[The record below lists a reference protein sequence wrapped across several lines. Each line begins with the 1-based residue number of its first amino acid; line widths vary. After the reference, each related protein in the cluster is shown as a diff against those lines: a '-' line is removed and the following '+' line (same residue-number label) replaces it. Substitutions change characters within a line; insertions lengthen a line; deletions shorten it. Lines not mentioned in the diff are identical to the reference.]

1 MAGLLYE
8 CRRRFSIALAP
19 QIPSALG
26 TMRHLLLF
34 LASTVFAADFPAP
47 SNSGNDKDRTPTPAA
62 EALTMIKVPPGF
74 RAQCFASEPM
84 VQNPIAS
91 AWDARGRLWVAEN
104 YTYAEQPTNF
114 DKTFRDRII
123 ILEDTD
129 GDGVADKRTVFAD
142 DLQNLTSI
150 ELGYGGV
157 FVTAAPN
164 LLFIPDR
171 DADDKPDGPAV
182 ILLDG
187 FDAWSV
193 RHNFVNGL
201 KWGPDGWLYGRH
213 GIQATSRVGAPG
225 TPDLER
231 VTLNCGIWRFHPVR
245 HTFEVVCWGGT
256 NPWGLDWNAEG
267 EGFFTNTVTGHLY
280 HVIPGAHYERMYGE
294 DPNPHIYQLL
304 PQTADHYHYDRT
316 KSWTDSRDGKAND
329 LGGGHA
335 HTGCMIYQGDNW
347 PAEYR
352 GKLFTINLHG
362 HRLNCER
369 LERNGA
375 GYTAKHEPD
384 VMFFGDPWFR
394 GVDLTT
400 GPDGSVFVLDWC
412 DDGECHENDGVHR
425 TSGRIWKITYGE
437 GKKNAVAENAS
448 PELKAAMTALSGKG
462 DLSALSD
469 EQLVTVAM
477 EASEWQMRIATRLL
491 AERAI
496 RVPGPD
502 DFSIPIEDIALDEEQ
517 KLSKR
522 LRAIRLLTATG
533 EGLLITYSQLMN
545 DKAGLVRAAAVNG
558 FIDKAWQ
565 LSTTLR
571 GIVPGAAQE
580 KVGIVLLAAFSNL
593 DRCPDDIRFELATAL
608 ASNKWLRDDAPL
620 FSHLCWG
627 GLAPYLSGQDAKQAQ
642 QVVTVAYGCVLPLVL
657 EYTARRVTEDL
668 AKLPDRLDGLL
679 ALATTTFDEGKAAS
693 ITRGISAGLRGVTKA
708 KAPASWGAFSAKASA
723 IPALADKIRTLNVI
737 FGDGRAL
744 DEIRAVALDA
754 KADIASRRQAVQ
766 TLVQSKPAD
775 LRATLEKLVG
785 DNDLLAAT
793 LQGLASFDDP
803 AAGALIV
810 SNFKRVRADARPGVI
825 AALCSRAAFAGQLLD
840 AIAAGKLTTGEITPY
855 HARQIAALG
864 DAALTAKLGT
874 VWGTIA
880 SPADLPKRIAEWRAK
895 LPAETLAKAD
905 LASGHTLFA
914 QTCGACHKL
923 NGEGGDLAPDLT
935 GGGRSD
941 LGYLLENIL
950 APSAVVPA
958 GYRLNIIEL
967 KDGRVLSGFIAGQND
982 TTLTLRTMTET
993 QTLERASI
1001 AKTTISEQSLMPEG
1015 LLNALT
1021 PDQVRDLLGYVMK
1034 K

>member
-1 MAGLLYE
+1 
-8 CRRRFSIALAP
+8 
-19 QIPSALG
+19 
-26 TMRHLLLF
+26 MRHLLLF
-34 LASTVFAADFPAP
+34 LAATAFAADFPAP
-47 SNSGNDKDRTPTPAA
+47 SNTGNDKDRTPTPAA
-62 EALTMIKVPPGF
+62 EALAMIKVPPGF

-114 DKTFRDRII
+114 DKNFRDRII

-171 DADDKPDGPAV
+171 DSDDKPDGPAV

-225 TPDLER
+225 TPDAER
-231 VTLNCGIWRFHPVR
+231 VTMNCGIWRFHPVR

-369 LERNGA
+369 LERSGS
-375 GYTAKHEPD
+375 GYTAKHEAD

-437 GKKNAVAENAS
+437 GKKPDLGE
-448 PELKAAMTALSGKG
+448 KG
-462 DLSALSD
+462 DLSKLGDEALMQKS
-469 EQLVTVAM
+469 LLG
-477 EASEWQMRIATRLL
+477 SEWESRLAMQVLRERLAQGSTKIEAWKSFLKAVNAAADVHAVRRIKLSTFDFELKKTDVEREERYIKFTGALINIAKNGLEVVGHSQTPQQARRGAASSLTAVKNIGGFLPLWVELL
-491 AERAI
+491 
-496 RVPGPD
+496 
-502 DFSIPIEDIALDEEQ
+502 SHTEDISDPILPHLYWVGFERIVGAEDAI
-517 KLSKR
+517 LSAKGI
-522 LRAIRLLTATG
+522 LIAYSGKVPLIVEFTA
-533 EGLLITYSQLMN
+533 
-545 DKAGLVRAAAVNG
+545 
-558 FIDKAWQ
+558 
-565 LSTTLR
+565 
-571 GIVPGAAQE
+571 
-580 KVGIVLLAAFSNL
+580 
-593 DRCPDDIRFELATAL
+593 
-608 ASNKWLRDDAPL
+608 
-620 FSHLCWG
+620 H
-627 GLAPYLSGQDAKQAQ
+627 
-642 QVVTVAYGCVLPLVL
+642 
-657 EYTARRVTEDL
+657 RVTEDL
-668 AKLPDRLDGLL
+668 AKQPDRLDGLL

-693 ITRGISAGLRGVTKA
+693 ITRGISAGLRGITKA
-708 KAPASWGAFSAKASA
+708 TAPANWAAFAAKAAA
-723 IPALADKIRTLNVI
+723 IPALADKIRELNVI

-744 DEIRAVALDA
+744 DEIRALALDA

-793 LQGLASFDDP
+793 LQGLATFDDL

-825 AALCSRAAFAGQLLD
+825 AALCSRATFAGQLLD

-880 SPADLPKRIAEWRAK
+880 TPADLPKRIAEWRAK

-950 APSAVVPA
+950 APSAVVPE
-958 GYRLNIIEL
+958 GYRLNLIEL

-1001 AKTTISEQSLMPEG
+1001 AKTTLSEQSLMPEG